1 VRWERGWLQWFR
13 TWALCVG
20 EGGWK
25 WDEVGTELRGIEG
38 VGIYMR
44 D

>member
-1 VRWERGWLQWFR
+1 MGERLAAVVSDLG
-13 TWALCVG
+13 VG